1 MSGKRLDKG
10 FGGDEDGTD
19 WSARSF
25 ELSLLCPDLAHPQR
39 DL

>member
-1 MSGKRLDKG
+1 MSEARLDKG
-10 FGGDEDGTD
+10 WAAKGGGTD

-25 ELSLLCPDLAHPQR
+25 EWSLLCPDLAHPQR